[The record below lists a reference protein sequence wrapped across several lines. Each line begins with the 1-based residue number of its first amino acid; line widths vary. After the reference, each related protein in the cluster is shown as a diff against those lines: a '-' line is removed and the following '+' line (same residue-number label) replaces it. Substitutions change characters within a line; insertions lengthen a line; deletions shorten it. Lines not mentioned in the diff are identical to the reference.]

1 MSIETLISQANPVP
15 DESVEGPGSL
25 AEQRTYGLV
34 MALVHSER
42 AHGTVWNKWTYT
54 GAGLV
59 ATAAAVVLILAVL
72 PGSPV
77 RPQSAA
83 AAVLTQAA
91 NAAASEPAVELGPGE
106 YLYTE
111 TELTSESDYLDL
123 TKTGQID
130 VVFNETIQK
139 WVAADGSGREI
150 DTYVGPGRFATPAS
164 QENWVAAGQPAS
176 VLATPAG
183 PNGGNLETTYGPAVT
198 QASCPCSTTSGQVEP
213 GQLPLDV
220 SKLPTDP
227 TDLLRVIEAGK
238 TGDSNLDEG
247 PGTPGG
253 VSAMASFGSAADL
266 LSQPEVGVTPALRSA
281 LYQVM
286 ASLPGVELLGAAT
299 DRSGQSGTAI
309 AGPTYMGLRYQ
320 LIIDP
325 TSGELLEQEQVIVD
339 PSAESAGLQ
348 KYAGATAGDVTAW
361 TDYLSSGVVNSL
373 TGVARTSG

>member
-1 MSIETLISQANPVP
+1 MNIETLISEANPVP
-15 DESVEGPGSL
+15 DESLEGPGSL
-25 AEQRTYGLV
+25 AEQRTYCVL
-34 MALVHSER
+34 MASIHSDR
-42 AHGTVWNKWTYT
+42 AHSTVLNKWTFT

-59 ATAAAVVLILAVL
+59 ATAAAVVLIMAVL

-83 AAVLTQAA
+83 AAVLTRAA
-91 NAAASEPAVELGPGE
+91 NSAASEPAVEIGPGQ

-111 TELTSESDYLDL
+111 TKLTSESDYLDL
-123 TKTGQID
+123 TKAGQID
-130 VVFNETIQK
+130 TVFNETIQK
-139 WVAADGSGREI
+139 WVAADGSGREV

-164 QENWVAAGQPAS
+164 ENNWVAAGRPAS

-183 PNGGNLETTYGPAVT
+183 PNGGTLETTYGPALP
-198 QASCPCSTTSGQVEP
+198 QKICPCYTTSGQLEP
-213 GQLPLDV
+213 GELPLDV

-227 TDLLRVIEAGK
+227 ADLLRVIAAGK

-286 ASLPGVELLGAAT
+286 ASLPGVQLLGAAT

-325 TSGELLEQEQVIVD
+325 STGKLLEQEQVIVD
-339 PSAESAGLQ
+339 PSAESAGVQ
-348 KYAGATAGDVTAW
+348 KYAGATPGQVTSW
-361 TDYLSSGVVNSL
+361 TDYLSSGVVNSV
-373 TGVARTSG
+373 TAVAGASS